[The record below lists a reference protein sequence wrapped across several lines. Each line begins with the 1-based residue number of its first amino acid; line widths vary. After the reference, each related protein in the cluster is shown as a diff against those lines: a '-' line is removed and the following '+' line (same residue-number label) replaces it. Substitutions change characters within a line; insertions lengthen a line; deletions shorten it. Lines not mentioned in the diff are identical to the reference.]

1 MLAAMKIGA
10 TLVGLAAG
18 LTFGVASPALAAT
31 VYGHGARVLQYVLD
45 TYLIIYM
52 NAESVRTACF
62 F

>member
-1 MLAAMKIGA
+1 M
-10 TLVGLAAG
+10 VGLAAG